1 MGYEHIL
8 YEVNDRV
15 ATVTLNRPEK
25 LNAWTTTMGH
35 EVKQA
40 MTEAGRDEAVRVIV
54 LTGAGRG
61 FCAGADMGLLSDI
74 SATRGA
80 AAGDVARRAT
90 TTDADHGEFRGAYA
104 YFPTIAK
111 PIIGALNGA
120 TAGLGLVVA
129 LYCDLRY
136 AADNVVFTTAFSRR
150 GLIAEHGVSWILP
163 RLVGLQHA
171 LDLLLSG
178 RKFDAH
184 EALRMGLV
192 SQVLP
197 AASLMA
203 GVLGYARELADFV
216 SPRSIGVIKRQLWH
230 AQFQGLAEATAL
242 ADEEMWKS
250 FAAEDFKEGVA
261 HFLEKRAPR
270 FTGR

>member
-8 YEVNDRV
+8 YEVKDRI
-15 ATVTLNRPEK
+15 ATVTLNRPDK
-25 LNAWTTTMGH
+25 LNAWTTTMGR

-40 MTEAGRDEAVRVIV
+40 MTEAGRDDTVRVVI

-80 AAGDVARRAT
+80 AAGDVAARPTASE
-90 TTDADHGEFRGAYA
+90 DSPGEFSGAYA

-111 PIIGALNGA
+111 PIIAALNGA

-136 AADNVVFTTAFSRR
+136 AADSAIFTTAFSRR
-150 GLIAEHGVSWILP
+150 GLIAEHGVSWMLP
-163 RLVGLQHA
+163 QLVGLPHA
-171 LDLLLSG
+171 LDLLLSA
-178 RKFDAH
+178 RKLDAA

-192 SQVLP
+192 NRVLP
-197 AASLMA
+197 QAELLD
-203 GVLGYARELADFV
+203 GVRAYAQELGELV
-216 SPRSIGVIKRQLWH
+216 SPRSLAVIKRQLWN
-230 AQFQGLAEATAL
+230 AQFQTLSQATA
-242 ADEEMWKS
+242 AANDEMVKS
-250 FAAEDFKEGVA
+250 FDTADFKEGVA